1 MTRVLSGAVLL
12 LLAIGAVWF
21 APPLLFLAVAEL
33 LLLLA
38 LIEYGRL
45 AAASGLELPRVA
57 SSAAG
62 MLTCAACAQ
71 VAFGRAAWAAPAID
85 LALITALVAL
95 AALTMSR
102 WRGDRDALAQAAA
115 AVFPSLYLGLPV
127 GTMVS
132 IREARGPQTLLLL
145 MLTVVVSDTA
155 QYYAGRFFGLRRLAP
170 TISPKKTIEGA
181 LAGFVFGSACLMVA
195 GSWWLPDVPAPF
207 RALLGATVVL
217 LGIAGDLFESMLKR
231 SAGVKDSSSL
241 IPGHGGVLD
250 RIDSLLFAAPVY
262 YLVLKY
268 V

>member
-1 MTRVLSGAVLL
+1 VTRVLSGAVLL

-45 AAASGLELPRVA
+45 AAASGLGLPRVA

-195 GSWWLPDVPAPF
+195 APF